1 MRKLRAFVMRL
12 RGFFGARRTDNEFA
26 AELESHVAL
35 HTDDGLRAGLSPQ
48 EARRQ
53 ALIRLGGAEQ
63 TRQAWRERKRL
74 PVLDELSHDITYSFR
89 VLGKNP
95 GFALVTIFTLALG
108 IGANTAL
115 FSIVD
120 SVLLNPLPFPN
131 PGELVAVHESKANFP
146 QGSISYPN
154 FRDWQRDN
162 KTLAAL
168 AIAHQRRFTLTGM
181 GDAERTPGDYVSSDF
196 FSILGVKPV
205 LGRLFAPGEDEIGR
219 SPLVVISAGLWERK
233 FGSRRDILG
242 KTLTLDGR
250 NFTIIG
256 VTPAD
261 FDLSVGNFDAGDLYV
276 PVGQWK
282 QPALNNRFAGLGLHG
297 IARLKPGVTLAQAQ
311 EDMNGVSDRL
321 ATAYPQA
328 DHGIRAHLV
337 SLRDSLVGQVQPLLL
352 VLLGAVGFVL
362 LIACVNVANLLL
374 ARSSARAQE
383 FAVRAAL
390 GASRMRIVRQLLTE
404 STMLA
409 LAGGLLGL
417 ALANWGTQAA
427 IKLVPVAL
435 PRASHI
441 HLSLPVLGFTLLV
454 SLAVGILFG
463 LLPAWKA
470 SRQSLNE
477 TLRDGGRGVSG
488 ARHRTQDL
496 LVVFETAMALVLLA
510 GAGLMIRS
518 MMALSS
524 VNPGFDPNGVTTFSA
539 AAPPSMS
546 TASPDAIRAYYR
558 EVDRRIRQVPG
569 IEGVSIM
576 GGSLPMTGSDDEVL
590 FWLENEPK
598 PTNTNDMRWALDYI
612 VQPDYL
618 KIMGIPLVR
627 GRFFT
632 EADNNRAPD
641 VAVIDEN
648 FARQFF
654 GSEDPVGKHISLDGY
669 SQPVTVIGVAG
680 HVMQWGLDNDANF
693 SLHVQ
698 IYLPFMQLT
707 DSDLSF
713 QDGLGMDAA
722 VRARGDSTTIM
733 SDVQRVLRQM
743 NQQQVVYLASTMNQL
758 ISDSLAAR
766 RFSMILLG
774 FFAGLAL
781 LLASVG
787 MYGVISYLVSQRT
800 QEIGIRMA
808 LGADRGHVLRW
819 VLKQGG
825 RLALI
830 GVGAGLAAALG
841 LTQLMARSSML
852 YGVHAYDPW
861 TLTGVT
867 ALLITVAL
875 AACYIPARRAMH
887 IDPMR
892 ALRSE

>member
-1 MRKLRAFVMRL
+1 MRKLRAFVLRL
-12 RGFFGARRTDNEFA
+12 RGLFGTRRADDEFA
-26 AELESHVAL
+26 AELETHLAL
-35 HTDDGLRAGLSPQ
+35 HTDEGLRSGLTLT
-48 EARRQ
+48 EARRH

-63 TRQAWRERKRL
+63 TRQAWRERRRL
-74 PVLDELSHDITYSFR
+74 PFLEELGHDIAYSVR

-95 GFALVTIFTLALG
+95 AFALITILTLALG

-115 FSIVD
+115 FSIVS
-120 SVLLNPLPFPN
+120 SVLLNPLPFPQ
-131 PGELVAVHESKANFP
+131 PGELVAVHESKANFA

-162 KTLAAL
+162 KTLAAM

-196 FSILGVKPV
+196 FSLLGVKPV

-219 SPLVVISAGLWERK
+219 SPLVIISAGLWERK
-233 FGSRRDILG
+233 FGSSPDALG
-242 KTLTLDGR
+242 KTLVLDGR
-250 NFTIIG
+250 SFTIIG
-256 VTPAD
+256 VIPAD

-276 PVGQWK
+276 PIGQWQ

-297 IARLKPGVTLAQAQ
+297 IARLKPGVTLAQARA
-311 EDMNGVSDRL
+311 DMNGVSDRL
-321 ATAYPQA
+321 AAVYPQA
-328 DHGIRAHLV
+328 DHGIRANLV
-337 SLRDSLVGQVQPLLL
+337 SLRDYLVGQVQPLLL

-383 FAVRAAL
+383 FAVRSAL

-417 ALANWGTQAA
+417 ALANWGTRAA

-441 HLSLPVLGFTLLV
+441 HLSFSVLGFTLLV

-477 TLRDGGRGVSG
+477 TLREGGRGVSG
-488 ARHRTQDL
+488 TRHRTQDL

-524 VNPGFDPNGVTTFSA
+524 VDPGFDPNGVTTFSLS
-539 AAPPSMS
+539 APPSMT
-546 TASPDAIRAYYR
+546 TASPDAVRTYYR
-558 EVDRRIRQVPG
+558 EVDRHIRQVPAVQG
-569 IEGVSIM
+569 LSM
-576 GGSLPMTGSDDEVL
+576 MNGSLPMTGSDDERL
-590 FWLENEPK
+590 FWLDNEPK
-598 PTNTNDMRWALDYI
+598 PANTNDMHWALDYI
-612 VQPDYL
+612 VEPDYL
-618 KIMGIPLVR
+618 KMMSIPLVR
-627 GRFFT
+627 GRFFSD
-632 EADNNRAPD
+632 ADNQHAAT
-641 VAVIDEN
+641 VVVIDQE
-648 FARQFF
+648 FARKYF
-654 GSEDPVGKHISLDGY
+654 GSEDPVGKRINLDGY
-669 SQPVTVIGVAG
+669 SQQATVIGVAG
-680 HVMQWGLDNDANF
+680 HVMQWGLDNDASF
-693 SLHVQ
+693 PLHAQ
-698 IYLPFMQLT
+698 IYLPFLQM
-707 DSDLSF
+707 SDGDMSF
-713 QDGLGMDAA
+713 QDGLGTD
-722 VRARGDSTTIM
+722 VVIRSGGDSTSTM
-733 SDVQRVLRQM
+733 SDVQHVLRQM

-758 ISDSLAAR
+758 IADSLAAR

-852 YGVHAYDPW
+852 YGVQAYDPW
-861 TLTGVT
+861 TLIGVT
-867 ALLITVAL
+867 ALLVTVAL

-887 IDPMR
+887 IDPVR

>member
-1 MRKLRAFVMRL
+1 
-12 RGFFGARRTDNEFA
+12 
-26 AELESHVAL
+26 
-35 HTDDGLRAGLSPQ
+35 
-48 EARRQ
+48 
-53 ALIRLGGAEQ
+53 
-63 TRQAWRERKRL
+63 
-74 PVLDELSHDITYSFR
+74 
-89 VLGKNP
+89 
-95 GFALVTIFTLALG
+95 
-108 IGANTAL
+108 
-115 FSIVD
+115 
-120 SVLLNPLPFPN
+120 LLNPLPFPQ
-131 PGELVAVHESKANFP
+131 PGELVAVHESKANFA

-219 SPLVVISAGLWERK
+219 SPLVIISAGLWERK
-233 FGSRRDILG
+233 FGSSPNALG
-242 KTLTLDGR
+242 KTLALDGR
-250 NFTIIG
+250 SFTIIG
-256 VTPAD
+256 VIPVD
-261 FDLSVGNFDAGDLYV
+261 FDLSFGNFDAGDVYV
-276 PVGQWK
+276 PIGQWQ
-282 QPALNNRFAGLGLHG
+282 QPALNNRSAGLGLHG

-311 EDMNGVSDRL
+311 ADMNGVTDRL
-321 ATAYPQA
+321 AAAYPQA
-328 DHGIRAHLV
+328 DHGIRANLV
-337 SLRDSLVGQVQPLLL
+337 SLRDYLVGQVQPLLL

-383 FAVRAAL
+383 FAVRSAL

-417 ALANWGTQAA
+417 ALANWGTRAA

-441 HLSLPVLGFTLLV
+441 HLSLSVLGFTLLV

-470 SRQSLNE
+470 SRQSLHE
-477 TLRDGGRGVSG
+477 TLKEGGRGVSG
-488 ARHRTQDL
+488 TRHRTQDL

-524 VNPGFDPNGVTTFSA
+524 VDPGFDPNGVTTFSL
-539 AAPPSMS
+539 AAPPSMT
-546 TASPDAIRAYYR
+546 TASPDAVRAYYR
-558 EVDRRIRQVPG
+558 EVDRHIRQVPG
-569 IEGVSIM
+569 VHCVSM
-576 GGSLPMTGSDDEVL
+576 MNGSLPMTGSDDERL
-590 FWLENEPK
+590 FWLDNEPK
-598 PTNTNDMRWALDYI
+598 PASTNDMHWALDYI
-612 VQPDYL
+612 VEPDYL
-618 KIMGIPLVR
+618 KMMSIPLVR
-627 GRFFT
+627 GRFFSD
-632 EADNNRAPD
+632 ADNQHAPT
-641 VAVIDEN
+641 VVVIDQE
-648 FARQFF
+648 FARKYFA
-654 GSEDPVGKHISLDGY
+654 SEDPVGKHINLDGY
-669 SQPVTVIGVAG
+669 SQQATVIGVAG
-680 HVMQWGLDNDANF
+680 HVMQWGLDNDASF
-693 SLHVQ
+693 PLHAQ
-698 IYLPFMQLT
+698 IYLPFLQM
-707 DSDLSF
+707 SDGDMSF
-713 QDGLGMDAA
+713 QDGLGTD
-722 VRARGDSTTIM
+722 VVIRSSGDSTSTL
-733 SDVQRVLRQM
+733 SDIQRALRQM

-758 ISDSLAAR
+758 IADSLAAR

-841 LTQLMARSSML
+841 LTQIMARSSML
-852 YGVHAYDPW
+852 YGVQAYDPW
-861 TLTGVT
+861 TLIGVT
-867 ALLITVAL
+867 ALLVTVAL

-892 ALRSE
+892 ALRME